1 MLASALT
8 MFNGVADAGL
18 PGGNRLRQTGARPP
32 MWRILMLRV
41 MMVTGVIG
49 VTLAGCATPE
59 TRVRTGLIE
68 AGLSRPLATCMAD
81 RMVDR
86 LSLLQL
92 RRIGR
97 LGSLSDRPANG
108 LTTDQFLHRARALGD
123 PEIWGVLSSSAA
135 ICAVR
140 R

>member
-1 MLASALT
+1 MLKLPHALS
-8 MFNGVADAGL
+8 FGL
-18 PGGNRLRQTGARPP
+18 LLA
-32 MWRILMLRV
+32 
-41 MMVTGVIG
+41 
-49 VTLAGCATPE
+49 LAGCATPE

-68 AGLSRPLATCMAD
+68 AGLSRPVAACMAA

-97 LGSLSDRPANG
+97 LGDLRDSNVRELSV
-108 LTTDQFLHRARALGD
+108 DQFLQRARALGD
-123 PEIWGVLSSSAA
+123 PEILAVMTTSGA
-135 ICAVR
+135 ICAVQTR

>member
-1 MLASALT
+1 MRSL
-8 MFNGVADAGL
+8 
-18 PGGNRLRQTGARPP
+18 
-32 MWRILMLRV
+32 
-41 MMVTGVIG
+41 VIG
-49 VTLAGCATPE
+49 AVAVVVLTACATPE
-59 TRVRTGLIE
+59 TRVRSGLID
-68 AGLSRPLATCMAD
+68 AGLARPLATCMAT

-97 LGSLSDRPANG
+97 LGSLGDRPAGG

-123 PEIWGVLSSSAA
+123 PEIWGVMSSTAT

-140 R
+140 G